1 MLRNSKMFFW
11 EWREIHLYFHN
22 LPVKQPSYVG
32 GNCKTFHWTSWGV
45 FVQSQRGKKRLFSC
59 QEAVAEIRK
68 KPKKNPKMK
77 CQLFKALLLLFQGH
91 FSVTW
96 LLFSRDNPGIKEK
109 AAFPNRKQRKAG
121 QFPFLFPLFSWLICE
136 HRDSVFS
143 TRWILW
149 N

>member
-1 MLRNSKMFFW
+1 
-11 EWREIHLYFHN
+11 
-22 LPVKQPSYVG
+22 
-32 GNCKTFHWTSWGV
+32 
-45 FVQSQRGKKRLFSC
+45 
-59 QEAVAEIRK
+59 
-68 KPKKNPKMK
+68 MK
-77 CQLFKALLLLFQGH
+77 CQLFSALLLLFQGH

-143 TRWILW
+143 THWILW